1 MNLDDTLA
9 EFLELYP
16 NVSNNQPACTLHAF
30 KCWYWSTRIVN
41 KQEDNN
47 KDIVKEKRETIEE
60 EQEKNKK

>member
-30 KCWYWSTRIVN
+30 KCWYWATKVN
-41 KQEDNN
+41 IREENN
-47 KDIVKEKRETIEE
+47 KNIVKEKRETIEE